1 MKRFKGIIIA
11 LSIIAA
17 LSGCGEDNGKDSGNT
32 TGKTTGHTSGH
43 EDIADWLDITSEENA
58 GFYVMRVDD
67 DLIEVSNECIPV
79 YDYLDTYPKIED
91 GEFAYITADVD
102 IYDGGEEG
110 FMGNKFIKTFKS
122 YSPISY
128 DDAAVIL
135 HLSEAGTEEFTY
147 GKHLFQYRIDKD
159 IYMVVL
165 NRGKIIVYKNG
176 ERAKEYE
183 YSKNQ
188 DEILTPFWEYI
199 ESEKSEA
206 DSDAE
211 ASLRERGLIIPAVLE
226 LQKSRWENLFISK
239 CNLNIYSSDEEFIK
253 FVTAL
258 DENATFNEESNQ
270 MAAYY
275 EGYISDTMENGDE
288 AGYSIY
294 RTCLLTEDISDGY
307 VVIEDDPGY
316 TIEFYYDPTGKYV
329 LTDNGINL
337 HGEKFIE
344 FIEPSMTEVMIDTE
358 SITDRETI
366 DSLRHAFHTLK
377 IKKTIEDP
385 EAVKAE
391 RNSYNIAFTD
401 EYGFISE
408 YTLVDNEYIIIDGTV
423 YRVENTDFFTAI
435 DNAVN

>member
-11 LSIIAA
+11 LSIVAA
-17 LSGCGEDNGKDSGNT
+17 LSGCGKD
-32 TGKTTGHTSGH
+32 TGKTTVQTNGH
-43 EDIADWLDITSEENA
+43 EDVTDWLDITSEENA

-226 LQKSRWENLFISK
+226 LQNSRWENLFISK

-253 FVTAL
+253 FVTSL

>member
-11 LSIIAA
+11 LSIVAA
-17 LSGCGEDNGKDSGNT
+17 LSGCGKD
-32 TGKTTGHTSGH
+32 TGKTTVQTNGH
-43 EDIADWLDITSEENA
+43 EDVTDWLDITSEENA

-226 LQKSRWENLFISK
+226 LQNSRWENLFISK

-253 FVTAL
+253 FVTSL

-358 SITDRETI
+358 SITDRET
-366 DSLRHAFHTLK
+366 
-377 IKKTIEDP
+377 TIEDP

-408 YTLVDNEYIIIDGTV
+408 YTLVDNEYIIIDGIV